1 MKQPRQT
8 RCFKEALARVQHLF
22 VDAPGVQLTPADA
35 AQMAG
40 LDRQVCR
47 VVLRT
52 LTESGVLEQGMRGV
66 FVHRS
71 SDSVPVEDGKWLK
84 GQARV
89 PQPRSPKSSLRSHHE
104 R

>member
-1 MKQPRQT
+1 MKQPLQT

-22 VDAPGVQLTPADA
+22 VETSGVQLTPAGA

-52 LTESGVLEQGMRGV
+52 LTESGVLEQPMRGV
-66 FVHRS
+66 FVRRS
-71 SDSVPVEDGKWLK
+71 SDSVTAED
-84 GQARV
+84 
-89 PQPRSPKSSLRSHHE
+89 
-104 R
+104 